1 MAMSVIIKSI
11 RNEQYQ
17 FSWLG
22 LRDYLLIFI
31 GAMLQ
36 ALAIRLFLVP
46 ANLVSGG
53 VSGLAQI
60 IYYYTDW
67 PIGLMIFI
75 GNVPLFILG
84 WRYLGGPRFAFRT
97 GFAIL
102 VVSLATDLLVFFI
115 PEEGLTSDI
124 VLNALYGAVVS
135 GIGYGLV
142 YRGRGTSG
150 GTDILARILNHWQGI
165 SLSQSYL
172 MTDAAIILLAGL
184 TFGWENALYAL
195 IVLYASGIAAE
206 AITEGANVVR
216 TVLIVTDQ
224 SKRVADQILSDLE
237 RGVTFLE
244 GRGAYTGTQR
254 DVLYVVVSR
263 SEVNQVKALV
273 REIDSQAFLVI
284 GQASEALGEG
294 FRSLHL

>member
-11 RNEQYQ
+11 RSEHYQ
-17 FSWLG
+17 FSWVG

-97 GFAIL
+97 GFAVL
-102 VVSLATDLLVFFI
+102 VVSLATDLLVFFL

-150 GTDILARILNHWQGI
+150 GTDILARILNHWRGI

-294 FRSLHL
+294 FRSLHP